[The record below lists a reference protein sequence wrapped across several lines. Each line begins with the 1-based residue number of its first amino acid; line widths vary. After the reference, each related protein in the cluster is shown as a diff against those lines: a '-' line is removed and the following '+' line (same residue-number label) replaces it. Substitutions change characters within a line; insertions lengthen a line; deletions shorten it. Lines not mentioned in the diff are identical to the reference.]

1 MKMTAKFFQCVAF
14 LAAMCISGVLRAA
27 EGGEVIWWLVE
38 DMDKI
43 TAEKD
48 GQTFTAEGLGVNA
61 ARVRYQNETEF
72 GYLTLYGVSADDVY
86 LTSGGGAAASV
97 PGEYF
102 AALGGLS
109 ASSYSYVIELGN
121 WNNGSWTGAMESA
134 PATYG
139 DLQSVQAVA
148 AWKDKT
154 PIYSQPWKPSG
165 YTVVPEPNSGLML
178 LVGSALLALRRKRR
192 NG

>member
-1 MKMTAKFFQCVAF
+1 MKMTAKIFQYIAFAAALCVA
-14 LAAMCISGVLRAA
+14 GGLRAA
-27 EGGEVIWWLVE
+27 DGGEVIWWLVE

-48 GQTFTAEGLGVNA
+48 GQTYNAVDMGVNA
-61 ARVRYQNETEF
+61 ARVRYQNDTEF
-72 GYLTLYGVSADDVY
+72 GYLTLYAASENDVY
-86 LTSGGGAAASV
+86 LTSGGGAAASL

-109 ASSYSYVIELGN
+109 AYSYSFVIELGN
-121 WNNGSWTGAMESA
+121 WDNGSWTAAMESA

-139 DLQSVQAVA
+139 NLQSMEAVA

-154 PIYSQPWKPSG
+154 PVYSHPWTPSG
-165 YTVVPEPNSGLML
+165 YTVVPEPNSALML
-178 LVGSALLALRRKRR
+178 LVGGALLALRRKRR